1 MRDIQIARN
10 IDGAARASEPDAA
23 ADPRPGSSP
32 GSGLEAAARQRGAA
46 ATRRGTAPGH
56 RLRSGAE
63 REYEIAWT
71 RALVARG
78 LPEQAIAHYAALPA
92 GLREADPA
100 RNAALE
106 AHVERAGFKPLAF
119 MTSLRGTLRAT
130 QRIYREGRVSPEQ
143 QAAAREVLARAEELT
158 RADDAGS
165 VLLLGGGAR
174 LICALLVTKEDP
186 GEGAPSV
193 LSALEYIAAARDPAV
208 AVVAGSARATLD
220 RIEALGE
227 VESVDREAALL
238 AWLEGPADE

>member
-1 MRDIQIARN
+1 MGQLEHLNRTPRRTRDRVRAR
-10 IDGAARASEPDAA
+10 GPAWRQLLGSAALPPLAA
-23 ADPRPGSSP
+23 
-32 GSGLEAAARQRGAA
+32 GLLL
-46 ATRRGTAPGH
+46 ATGC
-56 RLRSGAE
+56 GAE

-220 RIEALGE
+220 RIEELGE
-227 VESVDREAALL
+227 MESVDREAALL